1 MKWLLLAVG
10 LVVLGISGL
19 LKIPRGQAYSSQW
32 TTLVSADAS
41 SLRSTDASSHALTQA
56 SHTDSGAAPWE
67 RFVKPEQKVLKKM
80 LSSTQYR
87 VTQEDGTEIAFKNE
101 FWNHKKAG
109 IYVDVVSGEPLFSSL
124 DKYDSKTGWPSFTRP
139 LEPALVV
146 TKVDRSLGMTRTEVR
161 SKRGDSHLGHI
172 FRDGPKPLGLR
183 YCINSASLRFVPVE
197 RMEAEGYGRYL
208 KRFRESAE
216 LKGVSQDPS
225 TLSE

>member
-1 MKWLLLAVG
+1 MKREIWKWLLLAVG
-10 LVVLGISGL
+10 LVVLGISGF
-19 LKIPRGQAYSSQW
+19 LKIPRGQAYSSQR

-41 SLRSTDASSHALTQA
+41 SRMSTDVSSRALTQA
-56 SHTDSGAAPWE
+56 PHTDSGTAAPWE

-124 DKYDSKTGWPSFTRP
+124 DKYDSKTGWPSFTGP
-139 LEPALVV
+139 LEPALIV

-172 FRDGPKPLGLR
+172 FRDGPRPLGLR

-208 KRFRESAE
+208 ERFR
-216 LKGVSQDPS
+216 
-225 TLSE
+225 